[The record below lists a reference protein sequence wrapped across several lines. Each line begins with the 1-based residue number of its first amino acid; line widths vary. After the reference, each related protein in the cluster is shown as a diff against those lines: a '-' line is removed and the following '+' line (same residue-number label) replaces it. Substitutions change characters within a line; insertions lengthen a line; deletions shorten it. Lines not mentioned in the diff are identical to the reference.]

1 MYLDSL
7 FFKEVKTASFFA
19 SIHLIN
25 SFLFHLIRWIF
36 ENRNLVQ
43 LDTNADFLMRQ
54 HVILATT
61 VPSFFRVLPFV
72 HVLSAGSC
80 FVDMRNIFCKEIR
93 QDLY

>member
-7 FFKEVKTASFFA
+7 FFKEVKIASFFA

-43 LDTNADFLMRQ
+43 LDTNADFLCGN
-54 HVILATT
+54 T
-61 VPSFFRVLPFV
+61 
-72 HVLSAGSC
+72 
-80 FVDMRNIFCKEIR
+80 
-93 QDLY
+93 